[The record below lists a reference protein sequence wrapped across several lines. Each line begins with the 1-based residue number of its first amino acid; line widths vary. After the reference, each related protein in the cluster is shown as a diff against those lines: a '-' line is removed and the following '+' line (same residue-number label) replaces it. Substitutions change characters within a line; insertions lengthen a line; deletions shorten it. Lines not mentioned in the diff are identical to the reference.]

1 MVMIV
6 TTTWF
11 PVGKSSEVGKIY
23 LEVLKQFPPDKTI
36 AKAIVRVGVRTT
48 KDGMKSFSIFEI
60 KEGKL
65 KEFMDN
71 YYKQILMFSEI
82 EGYRSEMELY
92 MSGAEALPL
101 IGLDMPE

>member
-1 MVMIV
+1 MIV

-11 PVGKSSEVGKIY
+11 PVGKSSEVGKIFI
-23 LEVLKQFPPDKTI
+23 EVLKQFPPDKTI

-48 KDGMKSFSIFEI
+48 KDGMKSFSIYEI

-82 EGYRSEMELY
+82 EGYSSEMEFY

-101 IGLDMPE
+101 IGLEMPE